1 MAAANVSPTDDSCG
15 PAQGAAATKLE
26 TERPAARIGSPQ
38 VEFAVAECGAASA
51 GENEARSVARDPHVP
66 PRRP

>member
-1 MAAANVSPTDDSCG
+1 MAAANMGPTDDSCG
-15 PAQGAAATKLE
+15 PAQGAAASKLE

-51 GENEARSVARDPHVP
+51 GENEARSVDRDLRMPS
-66 PRRP
+66 RRL